1 MSTDLAPK
9 PEPAPPSAD
18 AWVRS
23 GDELNDHFKAR
34 GRITQAE
41 IDRLEAEFFANGGEI
56 QQITTGESG
65 QDSSQFNNRTVA
77 ILGASQFSTDE
88 QKKHVRERNAKIYAA
103 DAGLVAVIAVNMPAV
118 QTTRQ
123 LCEICKCHP
132 DRLDRILRT
141 YFAEDEMAKPFM
153 RFSREDREAHIVRE
167 YPAIAGS
174 MGLRQAAAT
183 LHVSMNELKRV
194 IALHRLKPAPTP
206 AQAWNNPG
214 RPATRQAAEAAA

>member
-1 MSTDLAPK
+1 MSTDLAPIA
-9 PEPAPPSAD
+9 ESTLPADIWARSA
-18 AWVRS
+18 A
-23 GDELNDHFKAR
+23 ELNDHHFNVK
-34 GRITQAE
+34 GRISQPE
-41 IDRLEAEFFANGGEI
+41 LDRLEAEFFAAGGEI
-56 QQITTGESG
+56 QSIPTGVSG
-65 QDSSQFNNRTVA
+65 EDSSQFNNRVVA
-77 ILGASQFSTDE
+77 INAISQLSTDE
-88 QKKHVRERNAKIYAA
+88 QKKHVSERNAKIYAA

-141 YFAEDEMAKPFM
+141 YFADDETAKPFM
-153 RFSREDREAHIVRE
+153 RFSREDREAHIVKE

-194 IALHRLKPAPTP
+194 IALYRLKPAPTT
-206 AQAWNNPG
+206 AQVWNNPG
-214 RPATRQAAEAAA
+214 RPATREAAEAAA